1 MANHPLGKNVL
12 VIGACGGVGRAFIHT
27 LLKDRGRLGKL
38 VLVDKQEPW
47 ADDRSLSFR
56 ELKGEFLKTTIDV
69 DKGREDY
76 LGLLKTHGVD
86 IVIDLSV
93 NETRAM
99 LAATDRAGVSYIN
112 TGVANRPGEN
122 FSEVVLDLV
131 HRRTAFW
138 KAPHILCS
146 GMNPGV
152 VNMWVRRAIAASG
165 VPKNIVHFEYD
176 TGEPVDGGAPVIA
189 WSRETL
195 LDEIVNDP
203 AGYVEG
209 RNKIKLVPPNPLKN
223 RRSMEEVLRPIMNLP
238 AYPRGFLLLHEENIT
253 LGQEYDVP
261 SRFLFSLKT
270 ETMDYLEEVYDGKK
284 EIPLDTL
291 ALGDNGKVRLKGEA
305 TVGVCL
311 EYEKTREYFFNTT
324 PQGNVPGVSGSCRQV
339 AAGLDAALWTMIG
352 DPLEKCV
359 YFVEDLLG
367 TTCERLMINNLP
379 MQHVVVDHR
388 GTEGTEKF
396 FAFREAPKGE
406 KSL

>member
-12 VIGACGGVGRAFIHT
+12 IIGACGGVGRAFLRT
-27 LLKDRGRLGKL
+27 LHGERGRLGKL
-38 VLVDKQEPW
+38 VLVDKKEPW
-47 ADDRSLSFR
+47 ADDGSVSFR
-56 ELKGEFLKTTIDV
+56 ELKGEFIKASVDV

-76 LGLLKTHGVD
+76 HRLLKTNQID

-99 LAATDRAGVSYIN
+99 LAASDRAGVSYIN
-112 TGVANRPGEN
+112 TGVANRPDEN

-131 HRRTAFW
+131 HRQTESW
-138 KAPHILCS
+138 KAPHVLCS

-152 VNMWVRRAIAASG
+152 VNMWVRMAIAASG

-176 TGEPVDGGAPVIA
+176 TGEPVAGGMPIIA

-203 AGYVEG
+203 AGYVVGKNRIEFA
-209 RNKIKLVPPNPLKN
+209 PPNPLKN
-223 RRSMEEVLRPIMNLP
+223 RVSMEEVLRPIMSLRV
-238 AYPRGFLLLHEENIT
+238 YPRGFLLLHEENIT
-253 LGQEYDVP
+253 LGQKYDVP

-270 ETMDYLEEVYDGKK
+270 ETMDYLEKVYDKRK

-291 ALGDNGKVRLKGEA
+291 ALGDNGKIPLKGKA

-311 EYEKTREYFFNTT
+311 EYENTREYFFNTT
-324 PQGNVPGVSGSCRQV
+324 PQGEVPGVSGSCRQV
-339 AAGLDAALWTMIG
+339 AAGLHAAFRTVVE
-352 DPLEKCV
+352 DPLEKRV

-367 TTCERLMINNLP
+367 TTCERLMLNNLP
-379 MQHVVVDHR
+379 MQHV
-388 GTEGTEKF
+388 TI
-396 FAFREAPKGE
+396 PK
-406 KSL
+406 

>member
-1 MANHPLGKNVL
+1 MTNHPLGKQVL
-12 VIGACGGVGRAFIHT
+12 IIGACGGVGRAFLRT
-27 LLKDRGRLGKL
+27 LLGERGRLGKL

-47 ADDRSLSFR
+47 ADDGSVSFR
-56 ELKGEFLKTTIDV
+56 ELKGEFIKASVDV

-76 LGLLKTHGVD
+76 LRLLKTCRID

-99 LAATDRAGVSYIN
+99 LAVADRAGVSYIN

-131 HRRTAFW
+131 KRKASSW
-138 KAPHILCS
+138 NAPHILCS

-152 VNMWVRRAIAASG
+152 VNMWVRRGIEKSG

-176 TGEPVDGGAPVIA
+176 TGQSVDGEVPIIA

-195 LDEIVNDP
+195 VDEIVNDP

-209 RNKIKLVPPNPLKN
+209 RNKIRFIRPNPLKN
-223 RRSMEEVLRPIMNLP
+223 RVSMEEVLRPIMNLP

-270 ETMDYLEEVYDGKK
+270 ETMDYLEEVYDKKK
-284 EIPLDTL
+284 EVPLDTL
-291 ALGDNGKVRLKGEA
+291 TLGDNRNVLLKGEA

-311 EYEKTREYFFNTT
+311 EYEDTREYFFNTT
-324 PQGNVPGVSGSCRQV
+324 AQGAVPGVSGSCRQV
-339 AAGLDAALWTMIG
+339 AAGLHAALWTVME
-352 DPLEKCV
+352 DPLAQRV

-367 TTCERLMINNLP
+367 TTCERLMMANLP
-379 MQHVVVDHR
+379 VQQVVVSKKQTAV
-388 GTEGTEKF
+388 G
-396 FAFREAPKGE
+396 
-406 KSL
+406 